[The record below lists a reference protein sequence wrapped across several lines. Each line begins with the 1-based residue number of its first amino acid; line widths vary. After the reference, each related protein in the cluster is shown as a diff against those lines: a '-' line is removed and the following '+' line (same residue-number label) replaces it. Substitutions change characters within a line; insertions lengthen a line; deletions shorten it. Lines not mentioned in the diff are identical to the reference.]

1 MRERA
6 GIIFRV
12 GHNLRDGL
20 VTRRLHELLEL
31 TVGHRGRVDPESID
45 RDPVRRRLLG
55 IVMIRTHAE
64 GTAGNPDHV
73 RGAGA
78 FLNRVD
84 PPDFLVQHRD
94 HWRAASLLAVI
105 PESLRTGRVGVVPAH
120 AWGGSCSSPGN
131 SGRSTHE
138 ANRRTGGD
146 GAAPRPA
153 VRAWTYP
160 AASSRDDSGIAN
172 GDIAARTNAR
182 GAAIG
187 CTPSRTAR
195 RAAAM
200 DNSPAA
206 PPDRGAATMDNG
218 SHLDTIARRLVTGL
232 CGDRSRRCEIQSRS
246 RCDRH
251 RSAQGRDKKN
261 P

>member
-12 GHNLRDGL
+12 GHNLGDGL
-20 VTRRLHELLEL
+20 VTRRLRELLEL
-31 TVGHRGRVDPESID
+31 AVGHRGRVDPESID

-64 GTAGNPDHV
+64 GTAGNPNHV

-84 PPDFLVQHRD
+84 PPDFLVQHRG

-105 PESLRTGRVGVVPAH
+105 PESLRAGRVGVIPAH
-120 AWGGSCSSPGN
+120 AWGGSCSSPSN

-138 ANRRTGGD
+138 ANRRTGRD

-160 AASSRDDSGIAN
+160 AASSRDDGGAAN
-172 GDIAARTNAR
+172 SDIAPWADHGRAP
-182 GAAIG
+182 IG
-187 CTPSRTAR
+187 CTASRTNR
-195 RAAAM
+195 SAAAM
-200 DNSPAA
+200 ANSPAV
-206 PPDRGAATMDNG
+206 PPDRPAGTLEAGTLPGTTAG
-218 SHLDTIARRLVTGL
+218 
-232 CGDRSRRCEIQSRS
+232 
-246 RCDRH
+246 
-251 RSAQGRDKKN
+251 
-261 P
+261 